1 MRTSLTLWAG
11 ALVLALFTG
20 LCSAQTND
28 NTKPGVPQS
37 WWTKVAVSPYGT
49 VQHRDFEGKPLWGAG
64 VELRYQVNR
73 TVSLGM
79 RNSIFDYPAGKHEE
93 GGWLNGKGIDE
104 TEVLFRGDLIRGGGP
119 GRDRFSMF
127 LIGSGGYNYNT
138 DDFDLGVGPGVSIR
152 FHKNVA
158 LEFDYR
164 IRATVGGEEFG
175 AATGALSLRF

>member
-1 MRTSLTLWAG
+1 M
-11 ALVLALFTG
+11 
-20 LCSAQTND
+20 
-28 NTKPGVPQS
+28 
-37 WWTKVAVSPYGT
+37 AVSPYGT

-64 VELRYQVNR
+64 FELRYQVNR

-79 RNSIFDYPAGKHEE
+79 RNSIFDYPETKHEE

-104 TEVLFRGDLIRGGGP
+104 TEVLFRGDLIKGGGP
-119 GRDRFSMF
+119 GRDRFSVF
-127 LIGSGGYNYNT
+127 LLGSGGYNYNT
-138 DDFDLGVGPGVSIR
+138 DDFDLGVGPGVSLR

-175 AATGALSLRF
+175 AATGALSWRF